1 MSVTTASVGRLRLP
15 ELATLIALAI
25 VGALTVTV
33 LAVLDAT
40 RTGSHQ
46 EAPAPVAQDVP
57 TPAWLQRY
65 LEFEAPAPVAQDVP
79 TPAWL
84 QRYLELEAPAP
95 VAHDVPNPGSLQG
108 DLELGAP

>member
-25 VGALTVTV
+25 VGALTVAV

-46 EAPAPVAQDVP
+46 EVPAPVAQDVP
-57 TPAWLQRY
+57 TPAWLEHY
-65 LEFEAPAPVAQDVP
+65 LEF
-79 TPAWL
+79 
-84 QRYLELEAPAP
+84 EAPAP

-108 DLELGAP
+108 DLVLGAP